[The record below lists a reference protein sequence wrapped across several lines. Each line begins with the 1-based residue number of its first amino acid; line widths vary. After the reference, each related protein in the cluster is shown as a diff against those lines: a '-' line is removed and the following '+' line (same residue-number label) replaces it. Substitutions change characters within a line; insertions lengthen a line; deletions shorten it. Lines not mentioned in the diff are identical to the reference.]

1 MKRKYKRLI
10 NLSAIFTLGAIASV
24 SIIYANKTNIKKEW
38 YDGLENAKFEVRD
51 PFFQQQSTNSS
62 VQKINNDFELKLLL
76 NHKYDNLN
84 DLSNSEYLEKQNLNF
99 INLIKEKNIKF
110 KDFIVSKET
119 PIVWFYFNNE
129 SDREKFVK
137 KLQENENIYK
147 FILYKNN
154 YSDTGKQLSHYNS
167 YNNNFS
173 YKINDDLT
181 KYDILNKD
189 DVFRTVN
196 FTQQRDRDIKS
207 TNLNSYSVG
216 VLELYN
222 TFLPSETN
230 NFDYNG
236 VDILNDNAQ
245 IDDHSIM
252 VSSIVSGDEGIDTQS
267 KLYFSQYNNNKE
279 GIWQERFEELVKNK
293 KIKVINHSYGASN
306 DIKNRFYI
314 EKAYIVDYISRK
326 YGVVNV
332 FAAGNEKNN
341 GVDPETQIEH
351 GWINLKALSYNSIV
365 VGALNENYN
374 KDVRNNKIAGYSNYK
389 LDESVEDLA
398 KPFIVAP
405 GAYWFK
411 GFKEIQDGTSLA
423 APVVTGLISTLLRIR
438 PYLDNDDYRLASI
451 KSILSA
457 SAVSTND
464 TEQTKKSNGFSNKY
478 GAGIPDFEKMKEAT
492 DNLKNFS
499 VNFNDKRDI
508 VGESKSFYVYSGKTI
523 KASLSWLF
531 NAGLLDKKD
540 EPTYNANVNWWWFL
554 GPIGGMVANI
564 VEADRL
570 KEKLRV

>member
-1 MKRKYKRLI
+1 MKIKYKRLI
-10 NLSAIFTLGAIASV
+10 NASAILTLGAIASV
-24 SIIYANKTNIKKEW
+24 SIIYANKTSIKKEW
-38 YDGLENAKFEVRD
+38 YDGIKNAKFEVRYA
-51 PFFQQQSTNSS
+51 FSQNQSTNSGIQN
-62 VQKINNDFELKLLL
+62 VNNDFELKLLL

-216 VLELYN
+216 VLELDN

-230 NFDYNG
+230 NFNYNG

-293 KIKVINHSYGASN
+293 K
-306 DIKNRFYI
+306 
-314 EKAYIVDYISRK
+314 
-326 YGVVNV
+326 
-332 FAAGNEKNN
+332 
-341 GVDPETQIEH
+341 
-351 GWINLKALSYNSIV
+351 
-365 VGALNENYN
+365 
-374 KDVRNNKIAGYSNYK
+374 
-389 LDESVEDLA
+389 
-398 KPFIVAP
+398 
-405 GAYWFK
+405 
-411 GFKEIQDGTSLA
+411 
-423 APVVTGLISTLLRIR
+423 
-438 PYLDNDDYRLASI
+438 
-451 KSILSA
+451 
-457 SAVSTND
+457 
-464 TEQTKKSNGFSNKY
+464 
-478 GAGIPDFEKMKEAT
+478 
-492 DNLKNFS
+492 
-499 VNFNDKRDI
+499 
-508 VGESKSFYVYSGKTI
+508 
-523 KASLSWLF
+523 
-531 NAGLLDKKD
+531 
-540 EPTYNANVNWWWFL
+540 
-554 GPIGGMVANI
+554 
-564 VEADRL
+564 
-570 KEKLRV
+570 